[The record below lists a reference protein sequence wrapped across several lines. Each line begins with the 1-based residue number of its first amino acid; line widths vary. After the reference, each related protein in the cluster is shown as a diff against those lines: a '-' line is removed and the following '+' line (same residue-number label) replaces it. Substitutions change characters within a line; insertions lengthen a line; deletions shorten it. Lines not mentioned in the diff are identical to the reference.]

1 MSDETISTLERLW
14 AADEERRRV
23 GASVGAPRVR
33 PVPTAN
39 ELKQAARLEAARAL
53 PDSMFLEDAHAQ
65 VLQATYDARLSVS
78 TNQSSI
84 KRWLMEERE
93 RLTAQIQ
100 DAVQSLA
107 WAALSDGAGK
117 DATFAIARAELAA
130 MESDKALVQA
140 REVEKK
146 GLMPQAQVL
155 SYQRAL
161 LDAVNLLT
169 LRRQD
174 LELARAELRPIRLCE
189 RKDI

>member
-33 PVPTAN
+33 PVPTAD

-130 MESDKALVQA
+130 MESGKALVQA
-140 REVEKK
+140 IDSALALLALPPGANSRIADEVERAH
-146 GLMPQAQVL
+146 QALNEHLFELKL
-155 SYQRAL
+155 SHI
-161 LDAVNLLT
+161 DSVK
-169 LRRQD
+169 
-174 LELARAELRPIRLCE
+174 E
-189 RKDI
+189 